1 LMISRTPSPTRTA
14 MATIQAMIDPDD
26 GLVPGLLDINVLD
39 SNDDGGT
46 PDGGAYRW
54 EVVSAPWAAIRPWP
68 NRGS

>member
-1 LMISRTPSPTRTA
+1 
-14 MATIQAMIDPDD
+14 MIDPDD

-54 EVVSAPWAAIRPWP
+54 EVVSAAWAAIRP
-68 NRGS
+68 